1 LCAIS
6 PIPKFPASIHLTK
19 FYHYQQRGFAFIDYE
34 NTGDAEKAKES
45 MLDKDMGGQKINIG
59 KYIN

>member
-6 PIPKFPASIHLTK
+6 PIPKFPESIHLTK
-19 FYHYQQRGFAFIDYE
+19 FCTFTNLQRGFAFIDYD

-45 MLDKDMGGQKINIG
+45 MLNKDMGGQKNQH
-59 KYIN
+59 